1 MKCIAKRARERDETK
16 MCGRRQTKSN
26 VYVWI
31 IVYVGR
37 SRKMCSMA
45 ARSNNVSFYAEESC
59 RPKRVSLWGRMFIAI
74 EKKTAATTYKENR
87 GRCGTQWDLP
97 WWFIAMRYVDLSDC
111 RCIEDFLS
119 AS

>member
-74 EKKTAATTYKENR
+74 EKRTAAATTCKRAEADVGHNGICR
-87 GRCGTQWDLP
+87 GGLLP
-97 WWFIAMRYVDLSDC
+97 
-111 RCIEDFLS
+111 
-119 AS
+119 

>member
-1 MKCIAKRARERDETK
+1 

-74 EKKTAATTYKENR
+74 EKKTAAATTYKKAEADVGHNGICR
-87 GRCGTQWDLP
+87 GGLLP
-97 WWFIAMRYVDLSDC
+97 
-111 RCIEDFLS
+111 
-119 AS
+119 